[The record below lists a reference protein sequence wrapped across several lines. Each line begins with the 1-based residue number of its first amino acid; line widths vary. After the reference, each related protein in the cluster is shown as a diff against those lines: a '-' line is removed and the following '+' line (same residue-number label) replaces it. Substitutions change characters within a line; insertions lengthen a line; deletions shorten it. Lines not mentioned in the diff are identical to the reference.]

1 MSSVAKKTLTPR
13 QKQVLDFIKNYIS
26 QNDYAPTYE
35 EIGKAVKLS
44 STATIHNHIK
54 ALEKKGYIQ
63 KQKNVTRG
71 LVVLSQKDESNTS
84 VIVIQVL
91 GKITGTTPL
100 VEGGASRGSIE
111 LSSSLITG
119 VNLETCYAMEV
130 WGPQLISEGLLSGDI
145 IIFQYTE
152 EVEDGKVYLVVINNG
167 TATIRI
173 VHKQGK
179 SYKLESA
186 INPINNTSMDNVRI
200 HGRALLV
207 IRSY

>member
-54 ALEKKGYIQ
+54 ALEKKGYIE
-63 KQKNVTRG
+63 KQRNVTRG

-186 INPINNTSMDNVRI
+186 ITHINNTSMDNVRI

>member
-1 MSSVAKKTLTPR
+1 MPSATKKTLTPR
-13 QKQVLDFIKNYIS
+13 QKQVLDFIKSYIS

-63 KQKNVTRG
+63 KQRNVTRG
-71 LVVLSQKDESNTS
+71 LVVLNQEDELSTS
-84 VIVIQVL
+84 TITIQVL

-119 VNLETCYAMEV
+119 VNLETCYALEV

-152 EVEDGKVYLVVINNG
+152 VVEDGKVYLVVINNG
-167 TATIRI
+167 TATIRT
-173 VHKQGK
+173 VYQQEK

-186 INPINNTSMDNVRI
+186 INPINNTLTENVQI